1 MKFCEYRPR
10 VNVTKVFSLSL
21 ALLKKI
27 YSAVGSLLHEKFT
40 TPILNNIVPNQF
52 SPLTIL
58 AELADLC

>member
-1 MKFCEYRPR
+1 VNTDPI

-27 YSAVGSLLHEKFT
+27 YIAAGSLLHEKFT
-40 TPILNNIVPNQF
+40 TPVLNDIVTNQF

-58 AELADLC
+58 AELAD